1 MKEVI
6 IFYVFNKW
14 YYLNF
19 TDGEKGST
27 SIQGLIK
34 KFNFEDRFFSSQV
47 VEFIK
52 QHGEANSYHAL
63 PTLIDIESY
72 SKQFLQKSKPLEN
85 QDKWNLFKLLKE
97 KKLLPDGFQIKEENV
112 FDYIQ
117 IISEFIQGITDDTA
131 FLEKERFTNI
141 EIPVNRIIYERQ
153 RKGIAVD
160 VEAAKEKIQSLEAA
174 VYNIKNKLQLNY
186 KVYSPEKIKI
196 QEGWLKRNEIEISGS
211 IERTFKNYSK
221 KSEPC
226 KLFYELIRN
235 QKDLDSFLDILARR
249 GGSSRIFPSF
259 HGFGTITSRITLR
272 EPALQNI
279 KRSNRRIIKPDD
291 ECDFIYIDYSQ
302 FEAGILA
309 SLSKDKSLCKL
320 YDKDIYDDMS
330 ESFSDPE
337 ETREDAKIEFYK
349 FMYGSSKLSKEVNR
363 YFSKFRKL
371 QAYKKKVEKEAS
383 DNRIIGTTMGNYR
396 NVGEDISLSL
406 SHTIQA
412 TASLIFKKALLK
424 VNDEIPEAEF
434 VLPMHDAALY
444 QVNNRYDFEEITNR
458 VKDIFIQEFAEHC
471 PGITPRVN
479 ESEFYY

>member
-1 MKEVI
+1 MKEII
-6 IFYVFNKW
+6 IFYAFNKW
-14 YYLNF
+14 YFLNIS
-19 TDGEKGST
+19 DGEKGSV
-27 SIQGLIK
+27 SIQGLIE
-34 KFNFEDRFFSSQV
+34 KFSLEDRFFSSQV

-52 QHGEANSYHAL
+52 QYGEAYSYHAL
-63 PTLIDIESY
+63 PILIDIESY

-85 QDKWNLFKLLKE
+85 QNKWNLYKLLKE
-97 KKLLPDGFQIKEENV
+97 RKMLPNGFQIREGNV
-112 FDYIQ
+112 FDYIE
-117 IISEFIQGITDDTA
+117 IVGEFIQRITDDTA
-131 FLEKERFTNI
+131 FLEKERFINI
-141 EIPVNRIIYERQ
+141 EIPINRIIYERQ

-160 VEAAKEKIQSLEAA
+160 VEAAKEKIQSLEEA
-174 VYNIKNKLQLNY
+174 VYNIKNKLQLDY

-196 QEGWLKRNEIEISGS
+196 QENWLKSKEIKISGS

-235 QKDLDSFLDILARR
+235 QKNLDSFLDILARR
-249 GGSSRIFPSF
+249 GGNTRTFPSY

-279 KRSNRRIIKPDD
+279 RRTNRRIIKPDD

-309 SLSKDKSLCKL
+309 SLSQDKRLCNL
-320 YDKDIYDDMS
+320 YDQDIYKDMLDK
-330 ESFSDPE
+330 FCDPE
-337 ETREDAKIEFYK
+337 ETRDDAKIEFYK
-349 FMYGSSKLSKEVNR
+349 FMYGSSILPKEVNR
-363 YFSKFRKL
+363 YFSRFKKL
-371 QAYKKKVEKEAS
+371 QTYKKKVERDAADSK
-383 DNRIIGTTMGNYR
+383 IIGTTLGNYR

-424 VNDEIPEAEF
+424 VNEEIPEAKF
-434 VLPMHDAALY
+434 LLPMHDAALY

-458 VKDIFIQEFAEHC
+458 VKAVFIQEFAKIC